1 MPSLSGTL
9 ATGGETLAV
18 QCDLPWLVPHVVEGA
33 DGQLGS
39 ARPGTVRVHVE
50 ADRRPFPTA
59 GWTRLSRDA
68 WTRSGQVVLLDAA
81 TSGLDLLL
89 RHGVDGVEVVCRWR
103 PPARTRA
110 AATVLRTRARLLLR
124 AVLLQYPVLW
134 AASVRGRAPL
144 HACGVVS
151 STSGAIL
158 VVGPSGAG
166 KTTVVEHE
174 LSAGGSATTDNLCV
188 ATPDTVW
195 GLVEPVRSET
205 GSGRPAPHGRRER
218 PLPRRIP
225 VMHPQV
231 VVVLERGERTE
242 LHASAPHAAA
252 RALVAS
258 TYAAGELR
266 RYWPF
271 HAQVALGTG
280 SGSAHPAVTD
290 VASALCAA
298 LPCVRL
304 TLARARD
311 VRLAEVLGAEGV
323 LR

>member
-1 MPSLSGTL
+1 
-9 ATGGETLAV
+9 V
-18 QCDLPWLVPHVVEGA
+18 QI
-33 DGQLGS
+33 
-39 ARPGTVRVHVE
+39 E

-68 WTRSGQVVLLDAA
+68 WARSGEVLLLDAA
-81 TSGLDLLL
+81 TSGLDVLL
-89 RHGVDGVEVVCRWR
+89 RNGVDGVQVVCRWR

-110 AATVLRTRARLLLR
+110 AAAVFRTRGRLLLR

-134 AASVRGRAPL
+134 AAALRGRVPL

-151 STSGAIL
+151 STSGAML

-174 LSAGGSATTDNLCV
+174 LADGGSATTDNLCI
-188 ATPDTVW
+188 AAPDAVW
-195 GLVEPVRSET
+195 GLVEPVRSES
-205 GSGRPAPHGRRER
+205 GPGRPAPHGRHEG
-218 PLPRRIP
+218 PLARRIP
-225 VMHPQV
+225 VIHPQV

-242 LHASAPHAAA
+242 LGALAPQAAA

-271 HAQVALGTG
+271 HALVALGTG
-280 SGSAHPAVTD
+280 AGSAHPPLTE
-290 VASALCAA
+290 VAAALCGAV
-298 LPCVRL
+298 PCVRL
-304 TLARARD
+304 TLASARD
-311 VRLAEVLGAEGV
+311 VRPAELLAAEGI